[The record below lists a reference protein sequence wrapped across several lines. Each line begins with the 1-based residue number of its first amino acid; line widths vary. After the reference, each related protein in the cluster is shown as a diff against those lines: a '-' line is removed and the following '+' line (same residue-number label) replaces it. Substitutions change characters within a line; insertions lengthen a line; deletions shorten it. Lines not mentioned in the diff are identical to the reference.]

1 MDSSPVPIAELEP
14 PPEATADEAPLEAQA
29 TPSLVEEPNPIDDLQ
44 QMRELL
50 RGEAAAAATKAP
62 KRKIGA
68 LFGRWQDKKSPWGP
82 KDGDDEETKSS

>member
-1 MDSSPVPIAELEP
+1 
-14 PPEATADEAPLEAQA
+14 
-29 TPSLVEEPNPIDDLQ
+29 
-44 QMRELL
+44 MRELL

-82 KDGDDEETKSS
+82 KGGDDEETKSS